1 MKPAVFL
8 RIASVLTFV
17 HAVLHTVGGV
27 FGKPIP
33 GPATVAIAAMQ
44 ANHFLVMGQT
54 RTYFEFIRGMG
65 LGITISLTIDAVVFW
80 MLASLVKHDGRR
92 LRPIFAAFL
101 AEYLLLA
108 VNSNTYFF
116 VAPAITEI
124 LIAACLGMA
133 IVTATQPATE
143 LATQRVSVAQ

>member
-1 MKPAVFL
+1 MKPAVYL

-27 FGKPIP
+27 FGKPAP
-33 GPATVAIAAMQ
+33 GPASEVMAAMQ
-44 ANHFLVMGQT
+44 SNRFLAMGQM
-54 RTYFEFIRGMG
+54 RTYFDFLRGMG
-65 LGITISLTIDAVVFW
+65 LAVSIFLTIDAVVFW
-80 MLASLVKHDGRR
+80 MLASLVKQDGRR

-116 VAPAITEI
+116 TAPVIVET
-124 LIAACLGMA
+124 LIAVCLGMA
-133 IVTATQPATE
+133 IATAKQPVTDF
-143 LATQRVSVAQ
+143 ATQRVSVSQ